1 MKQELLQPAATIT
14 AALIASPPD
23 GVHQTTIAEVAK
35 LYASVYRGM
44 EDALKLIQAAELK
57 PPPSTSP

>member
-23 GVHQTTIAEVAK
+23 GVHQTTVAEVAK
-35 LYASVYRGM
+35 LFASVYREM

-57 PPPSTSP
+57 PPPA

>member
-23 GVHQTTIAEVAK
+23 GVHQTTVAEVAK
-35 LYASVYRGM
+35 LFASVYREM

-57 PPPSTSP
+57 PPAV

>member
-57 PPPSTSP
+57 PPPPTSP

>member
-35 LYASVYRGM
+35 LFASVYREM

-57 PPPSTSP
+57 PPGAASP